1 MCLRKHKYDLV
12 EIILNADFPHVQNL
26 QKAYICLEL
35 SIFQCHKYLKLCCK
49 HSLKELLIE

>member
-1 MCLRKHKYDLV
+1 MCLTKHKYDLA
-12 EIILNADFPHVQNL
+12 EIILNANFPHVQNL

-35 SIFQCHKYLKLCCK
+35 SVFQCHKYLKLCCK